1 MAEVISRVV
10 GTTANLDPH
19 FGIDPLV
26 LTSEQR
32 ASGHFKA
39 KTIGGRELRVSM
51 PRGTELQ
58 DGDVLCYDR
67 TWAIAVAAA
76 EEELLLLEPGSDPI
90 MWAVACY
97 QLGNL
102 HRPARFLENGVLTPV
117 DQMVVSQLTH
127 LGIPFRLERRAF
139 IGRRFGAAHGH
150 HSHGHGHDHGHSH
163 DHGQAQANEH
173 DHDSHRHSHPH
184 GRDKTAI
191 GTGEGK

>member
-1 MAEVISRVV
+1 MAEIISRVV

-39 KTIGGRELRVSM
+39 KTIAGREVRVSM

-58 DGDVLCYDR
+58 DGEVLYYDR
-67 TWAIAVAAA
+67 TWAIAVTVA
-76 EEELLLLEPGSDPI
+76 EEELILLEPGSDPVL
-90 MWAVACY
+90 WAAACY

-117 DQMVVSQLTH
+117 DQMVVSQLRQ

-150 HSHGHGHDHGHSH
+150 HVHAH
-163 DHGQAQANEH
+163 DHGQAQGHGRQH
-173 DHDSHRHSHPH
+173 DPHTHTHPH
-184 GRDKTAI
+184 GHDSAADGI
-191 GTGEGK
+191 GEAK